1 MEKNINKAM
10 EYLNHSISDKDHYE
24 PISFEQYLEKVTNNP
39 SKVIRNIFQIYYDMI
54 KKYVGEG
61 VDEYP
66 DDPETIHFVDY
77 DCDTLLAKDTA
88 HPFFADRLFANRL
101 VNQVKAMRRGTQ
113 QNKIYIF
120 EGPHGCGKSTFLN
133 NLLQKFEEYA
143 NTEDGMQYEAVWR
156 LDLKVFGE
164 IRAENDTQLVK
175 KLITMLSKGD
185 SKQSSIGEESFSAKK
200 WGEFIEVSCVSHDNP
215 LLMVPKEYRRSFL
228 DELIVNDEFKWKLFT
243 EKEYEWVF
251 NQNAC
256 TICTSLFK
264 ALFTRLRDVSKVF
277 KMIYVRPYVFNRRIG
292 EGISVFNPGD
302 HPIKNSVL
310 TNSIIQKRIDSIF
323 KDSNQVR
330 YIYSMYAKTNNGI
343 YSLMDIKSHNT
354 ERLAELHNI
363 ISEGVHKV
371 DEIEEDVSSLFFALM
386 NPEDK
391 INIKNIS
398 SFSDRIEYINIP
410 YVLDLKTEVEI
421 YRNIFGKHITDAFL
435 PRVLHN
441 FARVIISTRLKL
453 KSDAMTEWI
462 KQSEKYSL
470 YCDKNLLLLK
480 MEIYTGVIPEWLM
493 EEDRKQLNAVRRRNI
508 IRESE
513 TEGKLGFSGRDS
525 IKIFND
531 FYSAYHS
538 KDNLINMSMLHSFFT
553 KLHRT
558 ISGTI
563 PSGFLKSLV
572 GMYDYSI
579 LQEVKESLYYYNEE
593 QIDHDIKNYLFAL
606 NFEIGSEEKCVYT
619 EEKLEITEE
628 FLTLIEDRLIEPNT
642 TRVKR
647 LYFRTATQSEYT
659 SSTLSREILVEGK
672 SIEETKL
679 YKEIYER
686 YVHNLKA
693 KVLDPFLDNENFRRA
708 IKDYDSKNFKS
719 YGKRIRSDVTFLI
732 NNLIERCGYTKMGA
746 RQVCIYAIDNNLVSK
761 FG

>member
-10 EYLNHSISDKDHYE
+10 LYLNHCVSNQNYCESI
-24 PISFEQYLEKVTNNP
+24 PFELYLKRVTDNP
-39 SKVIRNIFQIYYDMI
+39 SMMIRNIFQVYYDMI
-54 KKYVGEG
+54 KSYVGEG

-66 DDPETIHFVDY
+66 NDPESIHFVAY
-77 DCDTLLAKDTA
+77 NCDKLFAQDTA

-101 VNQVKAMRRGTQ
+101 INQVKAMRSGTQ

-143 NTEDGMQYEAVWR
+143 NTQEGMQYETVWR
-156 LDLKVFGE
+156 LDPKIFGE
-164 IRAENDTQLVK
+164 IRLENREQIVK
-175 KLITMLSKGD
+175 EFITILKRD
-185 SKQSSIGEESFSAKK
+185 DIKNNLLGEELLSITEKA
-200 WGEFIEVSCVSHDNP
+200 EIIEVSCVSHDNP

-228 DELIVNDEFKWKLFT
+228 DELIANDEFKWKLFT

-264 ALFTRLRDVSKVF
+264 ALLTKLKDITKVF
-277 KMIYVRPYVFNRRIG
+277 KLIYVRPYVFNRRIG

-302 HPIKNSVL
+302 SPIKNSVL
-310 TNSIIQKRIDSIF
+310 TNKIIQKRIDLIF
-323 KDSNQVR
+323 KDSNLVR
-330 YIYSMYAKTNNGI
+330 YIYSIYAKTNNGI

-391 INIKNIS
+391 ANIKNLS

-410 YVLDLKTEVEI
+410 YVLDVNTEVEI
-421 YRNIFGKHITDAFL
+421 YKNTFGKHITEAFL

-441 FARVIISTRLKL
+441 FARVIIATRLKL
-453 KSDAMTEWI
+453 ESDAMIEWVN
-462 KQSEKYSL
+462 KPEKYNL

-480 MEIYTGVIPEWLM
+480 MEIYTGVIPEWLS
-493 EEDRKQLNAVRRRNI
+493 EEDRKKLNAVRRRNI
-508 IRESE
+508 IGESE
-513 TEGKLGFSGRDS
+513 TEGKVGFSGRDS

-531 FYSAYHS
+531 FYSAYYT
-538 KDNLINMSMLHSFFT
+538 DNNLINMSMLQKFFT
-553 KLHRT
+553 KLHKDLSN
-558 ISGTI
+558 II
-563 PSGFLKSLV
+563 PDGFLASLV

-593 QIDHDIKNYLFAL
+593 QIDYDIKNYLFAL
-606 NFEIGSEEKCVYT
+606 NFEIGSEERCIYT
-619 EEKLEITEE
+619 DEKLEITEE
-628 FLTLIEDRLIEPNT
+628 FLTLIEDRLIEPNSIYT
-642 TRVKR
+642 KR
-647 LYFRTATQSEYT
+647 LLFRTTTQSEYT
-659 SSTLSREILVEGK
+659 SRTLSTEILIEGK

-679 YKEIYER
+679 YKDIHDR
-686 YVHNLKA
+686 YVHNLKS
-693 KVLDPFLDNENFRRA
+693 KVLDPFLDNVNFRRA
-708 IKDYDSKNFKS
+708 IKDYDSEEFKS
-719 YGKRIRSDVTFLI
+719 YGKRIKSDVTFLI
-732 NNLIERCGYTKMGA
+732 NNLIERCGYTKNGA
-746 RQVCIYAIDNNLVSK
+746 RQVCIYAIDNNLAGK
-761 FG
+761 FV